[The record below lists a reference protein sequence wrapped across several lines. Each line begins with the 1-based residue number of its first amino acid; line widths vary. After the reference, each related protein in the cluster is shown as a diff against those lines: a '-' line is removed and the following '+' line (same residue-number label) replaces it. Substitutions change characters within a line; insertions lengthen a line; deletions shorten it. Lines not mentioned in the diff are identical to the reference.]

1 MAKRENEGQKEKK
14 QKKERKIKRKQDG
27 GLLLNPISV
36 PRARTRACEGRR
48 IACTCTF
55 AEAGEAAME
64 IIDNCF
70 GSLERDFRIWA
81 WYCRHFDRNRIVDR
95 AYFYASCQKCN
106 EILSLPFALA
116 PTVQRAAC
124 ALPFEGSVPSRINR
138 YHPINQNIYLF
149 FLIYLILLKGVSLD
163 FPMWPRMMRIRFGI
177 ILIQTAFR

>member
-1 MAKRENEGQKEKK
+1 MGKRENEGKKEKK
-14 QKKERKIKRKQDG
+14 QKKERKEKRKQYR

-81 WYCRHFDRNRIVDR
+81 WYCRHFDRRRIVDR
-95 AYFYASCQKCN
+95 AYFYASCQKC
-106 EILSLPFALA
+106 
-116 PTVQRAAC
+116 
-124 ALPFEGSVPSRINR
+124 
-138 YHPINQNIYLF
+138 
-149 FLIYLILLKGVSLD
+149 GVVVVS
-163 FPMWPRMMRIRFGI
+163 G
-177 ILIQTAFR
+177 